1 MAGFFVHILINKS
14 ALKDDKTSNFN
25 NVLEET

>member
-14 ALKDDKTSNFN
+14 AFQDDKTSNFN
-25 NVLEET
+25 HVLEEA